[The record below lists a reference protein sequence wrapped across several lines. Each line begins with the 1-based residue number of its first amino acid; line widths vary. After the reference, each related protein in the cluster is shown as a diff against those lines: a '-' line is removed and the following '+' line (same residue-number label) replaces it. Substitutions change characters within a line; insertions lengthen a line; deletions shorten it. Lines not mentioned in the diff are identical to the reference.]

1 MDISAT
7 SLQRL
12 RSLQSKLRDL
22 NLLSAFEVLVGLIL
36 WDIYGLDPIPFGQ
49 IFGDT
54 PWAGIAYHFVSGMS
68 SLLFIWLLCPAA
80 LQRFTHRPTVKN
92 FLIGVGVIA
101 VIASNFFKDVAVPG
115 FSLWKIVEATLFCL
129 SIGFGEEFFSR
140 GLVFGLFEQFDWR
153 WAIGVSSVEF
163 GLSHFTNMIWGGQ
176 DFAQTSAQVL
186 NAMAFGFLAACLM
199 LFTGN
204 IWFGVVMHGLSDYSL
219 VSTPYD
225 VYVKNLTAAVDWVG
239 LGIEMAIY
247 LATGAFLLYLH
258 FSQSGATLKRQLE
271 HESEIENELEPMD
284 FALER
289 IRLLKPDSSDPR
301 YLLEIAW
308 LYDRIVQA
316 GSKEPVI
323 DLSYELVLPLEFVAE
338 CVRRAMDARLIKL
351 PARKSNGGII
361 SVKALRR
368 LGLIE

>member
-1 MDISAT
+1 
-7 SLQRL
+7 
-12 RSLQSKLRDL
+12 
-22 NLLSAFEVLVGLIL
+22 
-36 WDIYGLDPIPFGQ
+36 
-49 IFGDT
+49 
-54 PWAGIAYHFVSGMS
+54 
-68 SLLFIWLLCPAA
+68 
-80 LQRFTHRPTVKN
+80 
-92 FLIGVGVIA
+92 
-101 VIASNFFKDVAVPG
+101 
-115 FSLWKIVEATLFCL
+115 
-129 SIGFGEEFFSR
+129 
-140 GLVFGLFEQFDWR
+140 
-153 WAIGVSSVEF
+153 
-163 GLSHFTNMIWGGQ
+163 
-176 DFAQTSAQVL
+176 
-186 NAMAFGFLAACLM
+186 M

-225 VYVKNLTAAVDWVG
+225 VYVKSLTAAVDWVG

-247 LATGAFLLYLH
+247 LTIGALLLHLH
-258 FSQSGATLKRQLE
+258 FSQSRATLKRQLE
-271 HESEIENELEPMD
+271 HESELGNELEPMD

-289 IRLLKPDSSDPR
+289 IRSLKPDSSDPR

-323 DLSYELVLPLEFVAE
+323 DLSYELVMPLEFVAE

-368 LGLIE
+368 LGLI